1 MFIEILFKILLFKRG
16 VLIYAEHCIY
26 IYIYIYIL
34 VCLFPQHVL
43 IIIQNDIM
51 RCMILIQSTIC
62 YIKQLDVNMCLSQN
76 DVVFLLT
83 RHFRG
88 ILLAVLST
96 EWFTLLFK
104 SLFTLRLL
112 APDGYHCTWD
122 QNETTRYDLVCI
134 LTNRDS
140 YPPQTLTGS
149 SRSFHKIAQNFH
161 TGLYCCWFEFGL
173 PAVEWCSFLIC
184 LSFHPRS

>member
-26 IYIYIYIL
+26 IYIYMYMYIYIYIYVYIYIHIYIL
-34 VCLFPQHVL
+34 VFLFPQHVL

-112 APDGYHCTWD
+112 APDGYHCT
-122 QNETTRYDLVCI
+122 
-134 LTNRDS
+134 
-140 YPPQTLTGS
+140 
-149 SRSFHKIAQNFH
+149 
-161 TGLYCCWFEFGL
+161 
-173 PAVEWCSFLIC
+173 
-184 LSFHPRS
+184 